1 MASSCARRAAA
12 RRSRRTCGRRTPRT
26 AHASCGVS
34 AAKACAKR
42 PAAETSSAMRSMRT
56 CGAARRVGGVSG
68 EGGEGGRRGRRG
80 RASAGGEGGRARA
93 ARAGERGRRGRA
105 SARGPSGVRRARQL
119 ARARRARERA
129 RGSRVR
135 ARARLQLRAPAA
147 PGQTARVT
155 ARLSLSRAWL
165 RTGPIVLDQRR
176 RWTAREAMPCSVRSF
191 LCAAHVCERDAG
203 HASADALA
211 TSLASCGLPRVA
223 ATHLRAPSGASKA
236 TERRSRA
243 PSRSHKKLLHLAP
256 LRICGP
262 HPSAVGKNLGRHL
275 SPFPPRRGVRGGGWL
290 V

>member
-1 MASSCARRAAA
+1 MKTRAVPAAHIAA
-12 RRSRRTCGRRTPRT
+12 RAVSRRPGRGWATRGQRARAGDP
-26 AHASCGVS
+26 HAS
-34 AAKACAKR
+34 R
-42 PAAETSSAMRSMRT
+42 L
-56 CGAARRVGGVSG
+56 
-68 EGGEGGRRGRRG
+68 
-80 RASAGGEGGRARA
+80 GGRA
-93 ARAGERGRRGRA
+93 
-105 SARGPSGVRRARQL
+105 GPSGVRRAHQL
-119 ARARRARERA
+119 AQARRARERA

-243 PSRSHKKLLHLAP
+243 PSRSHKKLLRLAH

-262 HPSAVGKNLGRHL
+262 HPT
-275 SPFPPRRGVRGGGWL
+275 PPHPIPDCNSTVSG
-290 V
+290 